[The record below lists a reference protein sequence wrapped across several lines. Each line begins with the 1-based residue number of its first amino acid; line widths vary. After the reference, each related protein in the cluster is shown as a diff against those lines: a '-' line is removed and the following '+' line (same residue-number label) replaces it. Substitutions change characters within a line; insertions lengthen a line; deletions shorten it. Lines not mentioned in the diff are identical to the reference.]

1 MIFQSSL
8 GINISDDYV
17 SIAFLKDSFKGA
29 VLKAHA
35 VYNLEKEKPLKD
47 RIDTV
52 GGLAVDFMKRHNIVS
67 ADIFLGL
74 PGRLVIFKEI
84 EFPLAVKEN
93 IRETLSFEIEKYVP
107 ISANDIYYD
116 FQITEEDKKN
126 NRIKVLLVIAKKK
139 AIEPYFELKNKIG
152 TGISGIET
160 ASTGT
165 ANFFLNEKNIVDDT
179 YAIAFPYSGTL
190 DLSLIRNRVMVYSRS
205 SSLAA
210 DNDNLENL
218 LKNALQPLQKAAGE
232 GKERIRVE
240 FCGSDTD
247 RNTFDFIKE
256 ENGLRVNC
264 IDFDKTGV
272 PSGEIIPAFGV
283 ALKGLSRVC
292 MKINLFPEN
301 FRKRPG
307 RTGYY
312 LMLVLACL
320 AVLSGLLW
328 GGSSILRRQLY
339 LKDLNSRIEQLI
351 TRVDDIDRIQSRSGK
366 IEERIDCLTR
376 LRNDRVF
383 VLDILKELSSNIP
396 ETDWMQSF
404 SFSKKGITIDGYAE
418 SASELIPTLESSPL
432 FYDVVFL
439 STITKA
445 KSGKE
450 RYKIGL
456 KVKPEF

>member
-17 SIAFLKDSFKGA
+17 SFAFLKDSFKGA

-47 RIDTV
+47 RIDTA
-52 GGLAVDFMKRHNIVS
+52 GDLAVDFMQRHNIIS
-67 ADIFLGL
+67 ADIFLGI

-84 EFPLAVKEN
+84 EFPFAVKEN
-93 IRETLSFEIEKYVP
+93 IKETLSFEVEKYVP
-107 ISANDIYYD
+107 ISANDIYFD
-116 FQITEEDKKN
+116 FQITGEDKKS
-126 NRIKVLLVIAKKK
+126 NRIKVLLAIAKKK
-139 AIEPYFELKNKIG
+139 TIEPYFELKNKIG
-152 TGISGIET
+152 AGISGIET

-179 YAIAFPYSGTL
+179 YAIAFSHGGTL
-190 DLSLIRNRVMVYSRS
+190 DLSLIRNRAMVYSRS
-205 SSLAA
+205 SSLAT

-232 GKERIRVE
+232 GKERISVK
-240 FCGSDTD
+240 FCGSDND
-247 RNTFDFIKE
+247 RDTFDFIKK
-256 ENGLRVNC
+256 ENGLGVNFV
-264 IDFDKTGV
+264 DFDKTRV

-292 MKINLFPEN
+292 MQINLFPEN

-312 LMLVLACL
+312 LMLLLAGL
-320 AVLSGLLW
+320 AFLFSLLW
-328 GGSSILRRQLY
+328 GGSSILRQQLY

-351 TRVDDIDRIQSRSGK
+351 TRIDDIDRIQSSSHK
-366 IEERIDCLTR
+366 IEERIAYVTR

-396 ETDWMQSF
+396 ETDWIQSF
-404 SFSKKGITIDGYAE
+404 SFSEKGITIDGYAE
-418 SASELIPTLESSPL
+418 AASELIPILESSSL

-450 RYKIGL
+450 KYKIGL
-456 KVKPEF
+456 KAKPGG